1 MSTYI
6 TQVLIAVDQLGNALL
21 AGWADETLS
30 SRSYR
35 QNKKMR
41 WRIMEKVINTIFF
54 FQPDHCRQAY
64 EAEINRKQTFP
75 LPENRV

>member
-1 MSTYI
+1 MANYV
-6 TQVLIAVDQLGNALL
+6 TQVLIAVDQLANALL

-35 QNKKMR
+35 QNHKKR
-41 WRIMEKVINTIFF
+41 WAVMEKIINIIFF
-54 FQPDHCRQAY
+54 FQSDHCRKAY

-75 LPENRV
+75 LPENR